1 MEKIK
6 ELLSER
12 KRYLEQIIKEKTAA
26 LAGAPPGHL
35 RVCHHKNRNQY
46 FLRENPK
53 DFSGRYISKKDMHI
67 AGQLA
72 QKEYDEKI
80 MKSADKELR
89 AIEKYLAAVPDV
101 FPEQIYENLHQARK
115 PIINPIRKPDE
126 EYIKEWERV
135 RYTGLQFYEDSQ
147 RYYTDKNERV
157 RSKSEIIIA
166 NKLAKENLPY
176 RYEYPLH
183 LKGWGTVYP
192 DFTILDIKTRR
203 EIYWEH
209 LGRMDKEDYLED
221 NLKKLAAYEKNGI
234 FPGDRLILS
243 FETQKSPIDQKIIG
257 LLIQKHFK

>member
-67 AGQLA
+67 AGRLA
-72 QKEYDEKI
+72 QKEYDDKI
-80 MKSADKELR
+80 LKSADKELR

-115 PIINPIRKPDE
+115 PLINPIRKPDE
-126 EYIKEWERV
+126 EYIKEWEDV
-135 RYTGLQFYEDSQ
+135 RYTGLSFYEDSQ

-176 RYEYPLH
+176 RYEYP
-183 LKGWGTVYP
+183 P
-192 DFTILDIKTRR
+192 
-203 EIYWEH
+203 
-209 LGRMDKEDYLED
+209 
-221 NLKKLAAYEKNGI
+221 
-234 FPGDRLILS
+234 
-243 FETQKSPIDQKIIG
+243 
-257 LLIQKHFK
+257 